1 MKHGFTKHGPRVWFV
16 CQSPL
21 LLVSTLTLMTIML
34 VSCSGGGG
42 QTGSGGSSGSGSPP
56 GSAVPVS
63 TAAGKISPGINIT
76 VPAARASPAP
86 NAEFLGVG
94 SGGTITAFA
103 TGDTIHQG
111 ASELVILFGPGLSG
125 NMEVKISGPGD
136 IVVSN
141 IQSTKASDGT
151 PGIQFTATVPL
162 GAALG
167 GRTVLL
173 INSAGDITA
182 FTGGLEVVP

>member
-1 MKHGFTKHGPRVWFV
+1 LVLPGVLFV
-16 CQSPL
+16 RQSSLLPL
-21 LLVSTLTLMTIML
+21 STLTLMTVIL
-34 VSCSGGGG
+34 ASCSGGGG

-63 TAAGKISPGINIT
+63 TAPGRITTGINIT
-76 VPAARASPAP
+76 VPAASASPAP

-103 TGDTIHQG
+103 TGDTIHEG
-111 ASELVILFGPGLSG
+111 TSEFVILFGPGLSG
-125 NMEVKISGPGD
+125 NMQVKISGPGD

-141 IQSTKASDGT
+141 IQSIRASDGT